1 MLSGDIAR
9 EQIQDRVR
17 VAANERQAASVRRAG
32 TRKGGSGL
40 MAAFASLRLRPRSSE
55 APARVARTA
64 V

>member
-1 MLSGDIAR
+1 MLSGDMAR
-9 EQIQDRVR
+9 EQIQDRMR

-40 MAAFASLRLRPRSSE
+40 LAAFASLRPRSSE

>member
-17 VAANERQAASVRRAG
+17 VAAKDRQAASVRRVG

-40 MAAFASLRLRPRSSE
+40 LAAFAGLRLRSRSSQT
-55 APARVARTA
+55 PARVARTA